1 MTAAYHNAP
10 PAPTSSH
17 CSLLRPSQDDT
28 SAPIVPGYV
37 SASELAAAQLPG
49 LPKTHSAI
57 LRRAAAEGWRYID
70 RAGRGGG
77 RLFHLIDLPKEA
89 REALAESRIRNMPA
103 APVGRPKGSD
113 YFTLNPDVAGAVE
126 ALIASRRLS
135 APQVMKLIATQ
146 FVNLPSKRSLQRF
159 MAKVEDEKRALI
171 ASIRDP
177 DAYKG
182 RYRVAL
188 GRADADTTRAHQCW
202 ELDTTKADVMTAG
215 GRKMI
220 LGVIDRWSRRANFM
234 VVPSESGQAV
244 RRFLVDTIRKWGV
257 MPEAVM
263 TDNGSGF
270 INQSIRS
277 ALDTLGIEHRICP
290 PGSPEK
296 KPHVERLF
304 GTFNRECAE
313 LLSGYIGHS
322 VAEAQALRAKARKET
337 GRAVIVP
344 TMTPEE
350 LQTVLD
356 GWVDGVYHVREHSSL
371 RMSPMRKWQSSPARP
386 RAAVGEDV
394 LRLALSALVGQRNVG
409 KRGVQWKGGRYW
421 SAALAPW
428 VGRDVIVRRDE
439 DDLGQLFIFAPSGE
453 FIDIA
458 VSALRSGL
466 SEAEFAMAAH
476 QDQDSFMRSAK
487 ADMRRRSKGFTFEKA
502 RDRILRDN
510 AEAVGKLIHFAPQTQ
525 PHSTPTIASLT
536 DAANTA
542 APVPAA
548 AKRPAAASIIPLPKS
563 PAQKVREADE
573 IIARADAGE
582 LVDADELR
590 RAQLY
595 ATTSEYRAQRMVADA
610 FAAPAQSTSA

>member
-1 MTAAYHNAP
+1 MKAAYHNAT

-17 CSLLRPSQDDT
+17 CSLSGTSQDGT
-28 SAPIVPGYV
+28 LTGKVPGYV
-37 SASELAAAQLPG
+37 SADELATAALPE
-49 LPKTHSAI
+49 LPSTKRGI
-57 LRRAAAEGWRYID
+57 NKRAASEGWRYID
-70 RAGRGGG
+70 RVGRGGG
-77 RLFHLIDLPKEA
+77 RLYRVLDLPEA
-89 REALAESRIRNMPA
+89 ARNELTARFLRDIPS

-113 YFTLNPDVAGAVE
+113 YFTLNPDVAAAVE
-126 ALIASRRLS
+126 SLIAGRRIP
-135 APQVMKLIATQ
+135 AREVMNLLTTQ
-146 FVNLPSKRSLQRF
+146 FVALPSRRSLQRF
-159 MAKVEDEKRALI
+159 MAKVEEEKQALI
-171 ASIRDP
+171 ASFRDP

-182 RYRVAL
+182 KYRVAL

-220 LGVIDRWSRRANFM
+220 LGLIDRWSRRANFM

-244 RRFLVDTIRKWGV
+244 RRFLIATIRKWGV

-304 GTFNRECAE
+304 GTFTRERAE

-322 VAEAQALRAKARKET
+322 VADAQALRAKARKET

-356 GWVDGVYHVREHSSL
+356 AWVDGVYHIREHGSL
-371 RMSPMRKWQSSPARP
+371 RMSPMRKWQSSPAP
-386 RAAVGEDV
+386 ARAAASEDV

-421 SAALAPW
+421 STALAPW

-439 DDLGQLFIFAPSGE
+439 DDLGQLFIFAPTGE

-458 VSALRSGL
+458 VDHGRSGL
-466 SEAEFAMAAH
+466 SEAEFATAAR
-476 QDQDSFMRSAK
+476 QDQDRYMRQAR
-487 ADMRRRSKGFTFEKA
+487 ADLRARAKGFSFEKA
-502 RDRILRDN
+502 RDAVLRSD
-510 AEAVGKLIHFAPQTQ
+510 AEAAGKLVNFPPITE
-525 PHSTPTIASLT
+525 PHSTPTIASLA
-536 DAANTA
+536 DAATTA
-542 APVPAA
+542 APAPAPRGRGAPAA
-548 AKRPAAASIIPLPKS
+548 VIPMPKA
-563 PAQKVREADE
+563 PAQKVREADA

-582 LVDADELR
+582 QVDADELR
-590 RAQLY
+590 RARLY
-595 ATTSEYRAQRMVADA
+595 ATTSEYRAQRMVAEHLA
-610 FAAPAQSTSA
+610 SPAQSTSA